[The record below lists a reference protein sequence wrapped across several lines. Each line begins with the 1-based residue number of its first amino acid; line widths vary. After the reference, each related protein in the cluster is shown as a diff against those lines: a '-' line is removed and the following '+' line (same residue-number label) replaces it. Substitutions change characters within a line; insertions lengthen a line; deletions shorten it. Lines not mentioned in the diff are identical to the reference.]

1 MKRIFTIAAIALL
14 LGGCQYLKAADAV
27 ATAATTPVTAAQIS
41 SAKDVSYGLEASYDV
56 ALRLGVIYGKE
67 PTCKAGSPPA
77 PLCKT
82 LAVMEGIEV
91 GRARFRSALD
101 RLNAVIRDTT
111 TTTSVLSAAIDIA
124 KGAFAEYQAAL
135 PAVK

>member
-1 MKRIFTIAAIALL
+1 MKRIIAIVATALL
-14 LGGCQYLKAADAV
+14 LSSCQYLKAADAV
-27 ATAATTPVTAAQIS
+27 TTAATTPVTAAQIS
-41 SAKDVSYGLEASYDV
+41 SAKDVSYGLEAGYDV

-77 PLCKT
+77 PLCKA
-82 LAVMEGIEV
+82 LAIIEGIEV
-91 GRARFRSALD
+91 GRVKFRSALN
-101 RLNAVIRDTT
+101 RLNAVIADTT
-111 TTTSVLSAAIDIA
+111 TTTSVLSAAIDLA